1 MINRVPTAG
10 MRKARKAMSQRT
22 KLRIGAIPQTTLRR
36 FRNTPTYFFLIWRW
50 TWWIYALAW
59 IILNPKHPLFLFV
72 ILGITLIQTLVVTL
86 YAPVFKLLLP
96 SLGAKRTHSRTSA
109 TQDNQRR
116 RFRWRRKSLPPI
128 AADEDLETLPPLARS
143 SNLYKNIAI
152 YGLDVIICGLATY
165 FSAIYSFPPFGDGS
179 PFYRYGFST
188 VFVAAFAFRYRGGLA
203 AAIGYD
209 LFVLLGVFLPPPL
222 APQNY
227 HLQVQDL
234 LGSLFDAPLVAI
246 FAAYMSTL
254 MNVYTQSRRNAQDS
268 MRRQRAMLRVG
279 GTLVTGAS
287 ASDRQRLLQQS
298 INEIRRG
305 VHFDHLIIA
314 LITHA
319 DYGKGDVP
327 EIETYLDTGVAPP
340 GTSDES
346 ESLVE
351 QVAQTGEKLHT
362 FETIERE
369 GGEIAGIAR
378 LYLPIEDKDQRVYM
392 VLGGESQ
399 RSTHFDERQE
409 NFLKIVG
416 TQLVIALENIRLTEQ
431 TADLAAAAERGRIA
445 REIHDGVAQLIYM
458 LSLSIETCATL
469 VQRIADSSDEEAN
482 ALAPVTERLEKLVT
496 ISKQALWE
504 TRHYMFTLKPLI
516 RGTST
521 LTQMLTSQLHEF
533 ESISGLP
540 VQFEVEGSEESP
552 NGDKRRA
559 RRHAQVGTAIF
570 RITQEA
576 LTNAY
581 KHADATQL
589 QVILRHQ
596 PHAVEVEIR
605 DNGKGLPVM
614 ALNSD
619 TELDGEQR
627 FYSGH
632 GMRGMRERAEELGG
646 TFQVT
651 HIPTG
656 GVSVLCSIF
665 KSERTRN

>member
-1 MINRVPTAG
+1 MRRVDKPLAE
-10 MRKARKAMSQRT
+10 MRKAQKAMSHRT

-36 FRNTPTYFFLIWRW
+36 LRNTPTYFFLIWRW
-50 TWWIYALAW
+50 TWWIYAFAW
-59 IILNPKHPLFLFV
+59 IILSPKHPLFLFV
-72 ILGITLIQTLVVTL
+72 ILGITFLQTLVVTL
-86 YAPVFKLLLP
+86 YAPVFKFLLP
-96 SLGAKRTHSRTSA
+96 SVGAKRTRSLANTAQNKPGRPS
-109 TQDNQRR
+109 
-116 RFRWRRKSLPPI
+116 RWRRKTLPPI
-128 AADEDLETLPPLARS
+128 ATDEELEIVPPLARS
-143 SNLYKNIAI
+143 SNRYKNIAI

-165 FSAIYSFPPFGDGS
+165 FSAIYSYPPFGDGS

-188 VFVAAFAFRYRGGLA
+188 VFVAAFVFRYRGGLA

-209 LFVLLGVFLPPPL
+209 LFVLLGLFLPPPL
-222 APQNY
+222 APQHY
-227 HLQVQDL
+227 VLQVQDL

-246 FAAYMSTL
+246 FAAYMSKL

-268 MRRQRAMLRVG
+268 MRRQRALLRVG

-287 ASDRQRLLQQS
+287 ASSRQRLLQQS
-298 INEIRRG
+298 IYEIRRG
-305 VHFDHLIIA
+305 VHFEHLVIA
-314 LITHA
+314 LIT
-319 DYGKGDVP
+319 YTNNGKGDVP
-327 EIETYLDTGVAPP
+327 EIETYLDAGVAPAGAP
-340 GTSDES
+340 DEG
-346 ESLVE
+346 ELLVE
-351 QVAQTGEKLHT
+351 QVVQTGEKLLS
-362 FETIERE
+362 FETIERV
-369 GGEIAGIAR
+369 GDEIAGIAR
-378 LYLPIEDKDQRVYM
+378 LYLPIEDKDKRVYM

-482 ALAPVTERLEKLVT
+482 ALKPVTERLEKLVT

-516 RGTST
+516 TGTST
-521 LTQMLTSQLHEF
+521 LTQMLSSQLHEF

-540 VQFEVEGSEESP
+540 VKFEVEGSEESP

-559 RRHAQVGTAIF
+559 RKHAQVGTAIF

-581 KHADATQL
+581 KHANAAQL
-589 QVILRHQ
+589 QVFLRHKL
-596 PHAVEVEIR
+596 HAVEVEIR

-614 ALNSD
+614 ALSKN
-619 TELDGEQR
+619 TEVDGEQR

-646 TFQVT
+646 TFEVIQQLE
-651 HIPTG
+651 G
-656 GVSVLCSIF
+656 GVSVLARIPI
-665 KSERTRN
+665 

>member
-1 MINRVPTAG
+1 MSRVPTG

-36 FRNTPTYFFLIWRW
+36 LRNTPTYFFLIWRW
-50 TWWIYALAW
+50 TWWFYAFAW
-59 IILNPKHPLFLFV
+59 IILSPKHPLFLF
-72 ILGITLIQTLVVTL
+72 ILLGITLLQTLVVTL

-96 SLGAKRTHSRTSA
+96 SVGSKRNRLPANTMQAK
-109 TQDNQRR
+109 QRR
-116 RFRWRRKSLPPI
+116 GFRLRRKTLLPI
-128 AADEDLETLPPLARS
+128 AADEALETLPPLARS
-143 SNLYKNIAI
+143 SNRYKNIAI

-188 VFVAAFAFRYRGGLA
+188 VFVAAFTFRYRGGLA

-209 LFVLLGVFLPPPL
+209 LFVLLGLFLPPPL
-222 APQNY
+222 APPNY
-227 HLQVQDL
+227 HLTVQDL

-246 FAAYMSTL
+246 FAAYMSKL

-268 MRRQRAMLRVG
+268 MRRQRALLRVG
-279 GTLVTGAS
+279 GTLVTGAG

-298 INEIRRG
+298 IDEIRRG
-305 VHFDHLIIA
+305 VHFEHLIIA
-314 LITHA
+314 LITHS
-319 DYGKGDVP
+319 DNGKSDVP
-327 EIETYLDTGVAPP
+327 EIETYLDTGVAPA
-340 GTSDES
+340 GTSEES
-346 ESLVE
+346 EMLVE

-362 FETIERE
+362 FETRERE
-369 GGEIAGIAR
+369 GDEIVGIAH
-378 LYLPIEDKDQRVYM
+378 LYLPIEDKDKRVYM

-399 RSTHFDERQE
+399 RSTYFDERQE

-469 VQRIADSSDEEAN
+469 VQRIADTSDEEAN
-482 ALAPVTERLEKLVT
+482 ALAPVTQRLEKLVT

-516 RGTST
+516 SGTST
-521 LTQMLTSQLHEF
+521 LTQMLSSQLHEF

-581 KHADATQL
+581 KHANATHL
-589 QVILRHQ
+589 QVCLRHQ

-605 DNGKGLPVM
+605 DNGKGIPVM
-614 ALNSD
+614 ALSKNAEGES
-619 TELDGEQR
+619 EQR

-646 TFQVT
+646 TFEVT
-651 HIPTG
+651 QTPTG
-656 GVSVLCSIF
+656 GVSVLARIPM
-665 KSERTRN
+665 